1 MAFNPYPNLSGQ
13 VNLVAPNRSV
23 TTPGRRPLADVSV
36 VGEAYRN
43 MGQVIS
49 NLGGKAAEVALRAKL
64 DDERLAHD
72 EATLAFASG
81 LNQHEMDMRNNP
93 QKYANMK
100 YEDMQSNYMGDF
112 GPDGTLISTII
123 KPYEDKPELQKS
135 IKNTLTQMGLSSAST
150 AFRVH
155 STYREK
161 QIETEINS
169 NLEEKR
175 TQAFLL
181 AQQQNPDIKAIE
193 KIETD
198 FFKSLEPYKTLTDP
212 RKEFYKNK
220 LYESMADGTL
230 ISHKVRNPNPS
241 DYLNFLNSERGQ
253 GIVKLASFPAIYQAY
268 TGALQGVTD
277 RNKAQAESAQ
287 RALFISTLLHNPSV
301 ITENVE
307 KDKVVIKQKERTAQN
322 SKKNNPLLFHLLPD
336 DWIASKIAAWRGS
349 KSTKTFD
356 PAVRQ
361 QLNGIT
367 KRIVETITGIA
378 DDIVNQKDPGITQD
392 LIQRLDD
399 VDLKDLPTLRI
410 EEGNPFFKNG
420 VWVGDD
426 ASYQEQLGLKNY
438 LEWIVPK
445 FKTLLSNPNKT
456 EVKGILSDIR
466 NENKGIWTES
476 LNNILTTY
484 NGITVRDSVER
495 LAESKLN
502 DFKNVNKKFADIAGA
517 TFPSNFNDPDN
528 WEYGNYNQVFTE
540 LPRLMPNSD
549 INSIDIISPEKINKT
564 KEVMGTGNPDLLKKL
579 ITEDYPNHFGETYLP
594 QALRQLLRNPDT
606 QIFGALMELG
616 QGVDSNSFMN
626 FTRITPEDWVTI
638 SQALQLEQVKR
649 STPAEFYTHAL
660 NFQIRQGLSG
670 VDDGAT
676 KTSVHTNLLAR
687 LGHAEFMRGYTG
699 EEGPENAVRK
709 TFNDIYKGNFL
720 MIKQDNSASA
730 GAGTTIKLLRD
741 QTDRLD
747 VTRDSARIALNSM
760 ESRIREKVFQNPENY
775 HIRLTNGQMMTGD
788 WIQKEV
794 NRVLKLPGG
803 TIDYVFRNDTRNNVE
818 GISLALMST
827 TGGSQ
832 RGKVIGFINE
842 GGINENQLGKTF
854 FTGDSLDTLL
864 AIPEY
869 EEIVENIDERA
880 TWRYGE
886 DNIFGVT
893 VPFWPWGDDYP
904 MKDLKEPSKHQMFQL
919 MTEVLYKME
928 DPVARQKMVA
938 EYANTNKG
946 KSRSHAAHGYWWK
959 GWGRTFGEDG
969 LLEYLVYKEYQSRVY
984 DYMEENGLRVTADN
998 YDVNSHEYIQMV
1010 LPDEDWE
1017 MNGKPMKGMKTLAN
1031 EYERYLE
1038 QGNYG
1043 FLTHTMAGLL
1053 DTSEQNVGQAL
1064 WDLYGTLSLGYDPNN
1079 TRIIPYEG
1087 TPEAKI
1093 KKHLPKP
1100 LMDWYRD
1107 KKSGKAFERMG
1118 VHLMHFKGEIKNA
1131 VPSRTW
1137 KSRPSVPRLFE
1148 ANK

>member
-13 VNLVAPNRSV
+13 VNLVAPSRAV
-23 TTPGRRPLADVSV
+23 TTPKIPTPVDTSV

-43 MGQVIS
+43 FGQVITQ
-49 NLGGKAAEVALRAKL
+49 LGGKAAEIALRAKL

-72 EATLAFASG
+72 EASLRFGAE
-81 LNQHEMDMRNNP
+81 LNSMEMDMRNDP

-100 YEDMQSNYMGDF
+100 YEDMQTGYMGTF
-112 GPDGTLISTII
+112 GPEGTLIGEIT
-123 KPYEDKPELQKS
+123 KPYEDKPKLQKS
-135 IKNTLTQMGLSSAST
+135 IKNNLTQMGLSSAST
-150 AFRVH
+150 AFRIH
-155 STYREK
+155 SGYREK
-161 QIETEINS
+161 QIETEVNS
-169 NLEEKR
+169 NLEDKR

-181 AQQQNPDIKAIE
+181 AQQQNPDIKAI
-193 KIETD
+193 TQLRDD
-198 FFKSLEPYKTLTDP
+198 FLNSLKPYKTLTDP
-212 RKEFYKNK
+212 RKQFYENK
-220 LYESMADGTL
+220 LYESIADGAL
-230 ISHKVRNPNPS
+230 ISHKLRNPNPS
-241 DYLNFLNSERGQ
+241 DYLNFLNSEKGQ
-253 GIVKLASFPAIYQAY
+253 EIVKVASFPSVYQAY

-277 RNKAQAESAQ
+277 KTKAQAESAQ
-287 RALFISTLLHNPSV
+287 KALFISTLQHNPSA
-301 ITENVE
+301 IIENVE
-307 KDKVVIKQKERTAQN
+307 KNKVVIKQKQRTAQN
-322 SKKNNPLLFHLLPD
+322 SKKQESMLFHLLRD
-336 DWIASKIAAWRGS
+336 DWIASKIASWRGS

-378 DDIVNQKDPGITQD
+378 DDIVDQKDPGIIEELKT
-392 LIQRLDD
+392 RLDD
-399 VDLKDLPTLRI
+399 IDLKDLPTLRR
-410 EEGNPFFKNG
+410 EEDNPFFKNG
-420 VWVGDD
+420 SWVGDD

-456 EVKGILSDIR
+456 EAKEILLDIR

-484 NGITVRDSVER
+484 NGMTVRDSVER

-502 DFKNVNKKFADIAGA
+502 DFKDVNRKFADIARS
-517 TFPSNFNDPDN
+517 TFPSNFNDPDDWN
-528 WEYGNYNQVFTE
+528 NGNYNQVFAE

-549 INSIDIISPEKINKT
+549 INSINIISPEKINKT
-564 KEVMGTGNPDLLKKL
+564 KEVMSTGNADLLKKL
-579 ITEDYPNHFGETYLP
+579 ITEDYPKHFGDTYLP

-626 FTRITPEDWVTI
+626 FTRLAPEDWVTI

-649 STPAEFYTHAL
+649 PTPAEFYTHAL
-660 NFQIRQGLSG
+660 NFQIREGLSG

-676 KTSVHTNLLAR
+676 KSTVHPNFVAR

-699 EEGPENAVRK
+699 EQGPENAVRK

-720 MIKQDNSASA
+720 MVKQENRASA
-730 GAGTTIKLLRD
+730 GGGTTIKLLRD

-747 VTRDSARIALNSM
+747 ITRDSARDAFNSM
-760 ESRIREKVFQNPENY
+760 ESRIREKVIQNPENY
-775 HIRLTNGQMMTGD
+775 HIRLTNGQMMKGD
-788 WIQKEV
+788 WIKKEV

-818 GISLALMST
+818 GVGLALMSM

-832 RGKVIGFINE
+832 RGKVIGFIHE
-842 GGINENQLGKTF
+842 GEVNDNQLGKTF
-854 FTGDSLDTLL
+854 FAGDSLDTLL

-880 TWRYGE
+880 VWRYGE
-886 DNIFGVT
+886 DNVLGVT

-904 MKDLKEPSKHQMFQL
+904 MKDLKDPSKHQLFQL

-928 DPVARQKMVA
+928 DPVARKKMTD
-938 EYANTNKG
+938 EYAKTNKG

-984 DYMEENGLRVTADN
+984 AYMEENGLRVTADN
-998 YDVNSHEYIQMV
+998 YDLNSHEYIQMV

-1017 MNGKPMKGMKTLAN
+1017 MNGKPMLGMKSLAN
-1031 EYERYLE
+1031 QYERYLE
-1038 QGNYG
+1038 QGNHG

-1064 WDLYGTLSLGYDPNN
+1064 WDLYGTLSLGYDPHN

-1107 KKSGKAFERMG
+1107 KKSGKAFERMDA
-1118 VHLMHFKGEIKNA
+1118 HFMHFKGEIKNA

-1137 KSRPSVPRLFE
+1137 KSRPNVPRLFDTDR
-1148 ANK
+1148 